1 MLGSSRSIRW
11 RSSGSTACARNRS
24 TSSTPGWS
32 VTAARSTND
41 SIASTTSFASKKQ
54 RERKT
59 MATASSTT
67 TKVTLPS
74 DKEILI
80 TREFDA
86 PRDVVFKAMTD
97 PNLIPRWWGRRGYTT
112 IVEKMDVRPGG
123 KYRFLHRTTDGEE
136 SAFRGEYR
144 EVVAPERIV
153 QTFEWE
159 PMAGHISVETAT
171 FTEQDGRTLL
181 TTRSVFASKE
191 DRDGMIQSGME
202 KGLRETHDRFAELL
216 VDLRTQ
222 DRKQPRER
230 L

>member
-1 MLGSSRSIRW
+1 
-11 RSSGSTACARNRS
+11 
-24 TSSTPGWS
+24 
-32 VTAARSTND
+32 
-41 SIASTTSFASKKQ
+41 
-54 RERKT
+54 

-97 PNLIPRWWGRRGYTT
+97 PNLIPRWWGPRGYTT

-123 KYRFLHRTTDGEE
+123 KYRFLHRTTGGEE

-216 VDLRTQ
+216 VDLRVQ
-222 DRKQPRER
+222 DRKQTR
-230 L
+230 

>member
-1 MLGSSRSIRW
+1 MPGSSRSIRW

-97 PNLIPRWWGRRGYTT
+97 PNLIPRWWGPRAYTT
-112 IVEKMDVRPGG
+112 EVDQMDVRPGG
-123 KYRFLHRTTDGEE
+123 KWRFINRTPDGT
-136 SAFRGEYR
+136 AHGFRGEYR
-144 EVVAPERIV
+144 EIV
-153 QTFEWE
+153 
-159 PMAGHISVETAT
+159 P
-171 FTEQDGRTLL
+171 
-181 TTRSVFASKE
+181 
-191 DRDGMIQSGME
+191 
-202 KGLRETHDRFAELL
+202 
-216 VDLRTQ
+216 
-222 DRKQPRER
+222 P
-230 L
+230 